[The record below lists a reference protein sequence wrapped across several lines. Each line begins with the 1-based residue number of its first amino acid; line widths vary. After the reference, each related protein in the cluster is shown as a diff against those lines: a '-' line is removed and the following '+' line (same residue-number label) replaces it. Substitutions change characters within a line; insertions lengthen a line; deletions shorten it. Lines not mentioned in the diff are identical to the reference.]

1 MSSDSVTP
9 YILSK
14 THSTNVW
21 NDKTEHTEEKN
32 SYNWPVNNDDKLF
45 KVTDCALTIMIPS
58 SETLYKAVK
67 TDVFTT
73 LSKRRHEK
81 IENDVSV
88 WLTSATDDIFM
99 TSSTEMQ
106 SMNLFSTD
114 STMSLLSLTETS
126 MSQHFKKVIIDYS
139 SKESELV
146 KNVINTFH

>member
-1 MSSDSVTP
+1 
-9 YILSK
+9 
-14 THSTNVW
+14 
-21 NDKTEHTEEKN
+21 
-32 SYNWPVNNDDKLF
+32 
-45 KVTDCALTIMIPS
+45 
-58 SETLYKAVK
+58 
-67 TDVFTT
+67 
-73 LSKRRHEK
+73 
-81 IENDVSV
+81 
-88 WLTSATDDIFM
+88 M